1 MLCPKNVITN
11 ALQSLYYWYYL
22 ISILDVRVHYVSKVE
37 NEDTLFF
44 DPTASFS
51 RDSTWMTTKNQ
62 KKKATLSAWINLQ
75 SIPEETI
82 ITPNILEFL
91 EQALQ
96 PIPTFNIKDSNPD
109 QDTFANNED
118 NFEGEYI
125 ASLQQTKKTEIFL
138 MTILFS

>member
-1 MLCPKNVITN
+1 MRPKFYT
-11 ALQSLYYWYYL
+11 YHL

-118 NFEGEYI
+118 NFEGDLCLI
-125 ASLQQTKKTEIFL
+125 SL
-138 MTILFS
+138 